1 MIEHSQKILA
11 SEEKATTTTTI
22 ANYELKS
29 NRDVVINGLC
39 IEGLWVKVVPLKK
52 KGVGWEGG
60 EVKGMYSSKSA

>member
-22 ANYELKS
+22 TNYELKS

-60 EVKGMYSSKSA
+60 GG